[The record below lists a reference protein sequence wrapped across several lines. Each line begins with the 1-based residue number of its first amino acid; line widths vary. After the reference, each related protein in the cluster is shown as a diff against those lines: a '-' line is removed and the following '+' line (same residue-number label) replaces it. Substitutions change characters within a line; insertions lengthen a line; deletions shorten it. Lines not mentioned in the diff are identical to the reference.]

1 MLFRSRAVEVGV
13 KKATGVPIE
22 IASVDVGVFT
32 SKVDVRGI
40 VLKNPADFPEPNFAE
55 LPQLYVDYRL
65 PSIIVRRNHVN
76 ELFIHIDHLY
86 LVKNNKGA
94 SNVTKI
100 QESVAGG
107 DKQTSAKYQL
117 DRLRI
122 HLGKVTIKDYSRAK
136 PTERTLTLN
145 LDRTY
150 ENISDSTDITR
161 LVLMS
166 LAGTVPLPDFGIN
179 TTDLKRNLSNA
190 TSTAVETIEK
200 TGKGLFDSIKKSLP
214 QK

>member
-1 MLFRSRAVEVGV
+1 MKKLLRGLLIFVLVIAVGLYVARNSIARRAVEVGV

-86 LVKNNKGA
+86 LVKNNKEIG
-94 SNVTKI
+94 
-100 QESVAGG
+100 
-107 DKQTSAKYQL
+107 
-117 DRLRI
+117 
-122 HLGKVTIKDYSRAK
+122 RAH
-136 PTERTLTLN
+136 
-145 LDRTY
+145 
-150 ENISDSTDITR
+150 
-161 LVLMS
+161 V
-166 LAGTVPLPDFGIN
+166 
-179 TTDLKRNLSNA
+179 
-190 TSTAVETIEK
+190 
-200 TGKGLFDSIKKSLP
+200 
-214 QK
+214 